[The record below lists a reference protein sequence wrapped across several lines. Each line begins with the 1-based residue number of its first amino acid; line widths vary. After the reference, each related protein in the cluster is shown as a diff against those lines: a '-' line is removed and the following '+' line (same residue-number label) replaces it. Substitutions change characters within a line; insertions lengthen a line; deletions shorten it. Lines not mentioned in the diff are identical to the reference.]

1 MKQSVLAIL
10 RKQRAKKALIIS
22 AEDYYKNWKQ
32 GEVVASGVKRISQKC
47 QHQTA

>member
-1 MKQSVLAIL
+1 MKQSIL
-10 RKQRAKKALIIS
+10 EKIKRQQAKKALIIS

-47 QHQTA
+47 QHQTT